1 MMKIGGFKAD
11 DQDTL
16 AEETQQNEEAVKVSI
31 SRNADDVDGSAV
43 SVDGKSLDEERLKV
57 INGELHDESVAEVK
71 LDERGS
77 K

>member
-16 AEETQQNEEAVKVSI
+16 AEETKQNEEAVKVSI